1 MRMIKR
7 VNKALKNK
15 GGFTLIELIVV
26 IAVLGILAAVAIP
39 RFGNVTKDANDNA
52 TAQELRILNEALE
65 RYVAVTGDKE
75 LNELGV
81 NLSGNNVTDA
91 VEVIKK
97 LIEKEYLRSNAADDG
112 KLPNG
117 NYVKLEQDSQN
128 YYIFADSNSKT
139 KAQE

>member
-1 MRMIKR
+1 MIKR

-75 LNELGV
+75 LIELG
-81 NLSGNNVTDA
+81 
-91 VEVIKK
+91 
-97 LIEKEYLRSNAADDG
+97 AD
-112 KLPNG
+112 
-117 NYVKLEQDSQN
+117 
-128 YYIFADSNSKT
+128 FC
-139 KAQE
+139 QEMIM